1 MKFKKIILENFRQF
15 SGKNEIEFSLD
26 PAKNITV
33 IHAMNGS
40 GKTTLL
46 ESFRWALYGGQINL
60 DKPNELLNRD
70 LALVDGNYTVG
81 ITLEFVQNEIEYCL
95 KRYYRSL
102 RVYNKNYAL
111 TNRPRLELM
120 FVEDGQ
126 TKHLENEEAQNL
138 INGFFSKQV
147 SDYFFYDGERIKTL
161 GENLKSASNDISRGM
176 DSIMN
181 VFYVKAVVNRLQK
194 DILSSYNSQYDQEA
208 QSKLQ
213 KLDDEINKL
222 DNEITLINRNYMK
235 TEAEIESNQFKI
247 ESINNDILRHKNVEE
262 MQLEVMQLEKT
273 LKITEMKLKNILS
286 GVEVVNRG
294 DNKVNTKAMSTSI
307 PAATT
312 EYIKTSLQEVLMQKA
327 GAKLDKISLVADD
340 IQGLSFELLTRME
353 KLGDCVCGQEVS
365 LHDIQKLKAKLDSV
379 KDIEQLKRAI
389 NDFSYL
395 VQIKLVEARSEK
407 AYEIFEEVREQY
419 LKLVVQAQEISLK
432 IKNLQASQNNFYDFQ
447 ASYDAKD
454 ALQKQNNY
462 LNQLIGKFNTQLQTK
477 TTKKEQKEAEQDKIR
492 QSSKLNDQTA
502 LHIQTVKDLI
512 ALGEKTVKQKTQ
524 KAEAVLIEKTKAFF
538 EEMAHKGTKYIK
550 VETQPYYRYDVYNKL
565 DGKKSSLSEGE
576 RNIASLAYIAGI
588 IAAAKTHYRGA
599 GDTNNLVEDGA
610 EIPLILDAPFA
621 KLDSVHIQN
630 VASIV
635 PKLADQVILFTVDQQ
650 FTGSAQHTVA
660 DQIGKQYDMENKSDS
675 VVTLTI
681 KE

>member
-15 SGKNEIEFSLD
+15 SGKNEINFSLD
-26 PAKNITV
+26 PEKNITV

-70 LALVDGNYTVG
+70 LALVDGIYTVG
-81 ITLEFVQNEIEYCL
+81 ITLEFVQNEVEYCL

-120 FVEDGQ
+120 FVEEGQ

-138 INGFFSKQV
+138 INGFFSSQV
-147 SDYFFYDGERIKTL
+147 ADYFFYDGERIKKL

-181 VFYVKAVVNRLQK
+181 VFYVKNVVNRLQK

-208 QSKLQ
+208 QNKLK
-213 KLDDEINKL
+213 KLDEEIHKI
-222 DNEITLINRNYMK
+222 DNEITLINRKYIQSEN
-235 TEAEIESNQFKI
+235 EIEQNQFKI
-247 ESINNDILRHKNVEE
+247 EEIDSDILRYKNVEE
-262 MQLEVMQLEKT
+262 SQNEIMRLEKVLRT
-273 LKITEMKLKNILS
+273 AEVKLKNILS
-286 GVEVVNRG
+286 GVEVKKLQ
-294 DNKVNTKAMSTSI
+294 DNKVNTKIMNASI
-307 PAATT
+307 PEATT
-312 EYIKTSLQEVLMQKA
+312 EYIKTSLQEMLLYKVEK
-327 GAKLDKISLVADD
+327 KLHNISLVSDD

-353 KLGDCVCGQEVS
+353 KLGDCVCGQKVNLAE
-365 LHDIQKLKAKLDSV
+365 IEQLKAKMETV
-379 KDIEQLKRAI
+379 RDIEQLKRAV
-389 NDFSYL
+389 NDFGYFTNL
-395 VQIKLVEARSEK
+395 KLVESRSEK
-407 AYEIFEEVREQY
+407 AYEVFEEVREEY
-419 LKLVVQAQEISLK
+419 LRLAQETQFIDLK
-432 IKNLQASQNNFYDFQ
+432 IKNLKANQNQMYDFK
-447 ASYDAKD
+447 AKYDEKD
-454 ALQKQNNY
+454 ALQKRNNQ
-462 LNQLIGKFNTQLQTK
+462 LNQLIGRLNMDLTRK
-477 TTKKEQKEAEQDKIR
+477 TTQKEQKLVEQDKIR
-492 QSSKLNDQTA
+492 QSAQLNEQTA

-512 ALGEKTVKQKTQ
+512 KLGENSIKQKTQ
-524 KAEAVLIEKTKAFF
+524 KAEAVLIEKTKLFF
-538 EEMAHKGTKYIK
+538 EEMAHKGTKYIQ
-550 VETQPYYRYDVYNKL
+550 VETKPHYRYDVYNKL

-588 IAAAKTHYRGA
+588 ISAAKTHYRGA
-599 GDTNNLVEDGA
+599 GETNNLVEDGA

-621 KLDSVHIQN
+621 KLDSIHIQN

-650 FTGSAQHTVA
+650 FTGSAQATVA
-660 DQIGKQYDMENKSDS
+660 DQIGQQYDMENESDS
-675 VVTLTI
+675 VVKLTI
-681 KE
+681 KK